1 MDEYVPGYVD
11 EPFRLDEVELH
22 WDSGVQLVVETLGQH
37 LVEGPNGGRE
47 DPLVRGRERLPWNA
61 AKD

>member
-11 EPFRLDEVELH
+11 EPFGLDEVELQ
-22 WDSGVQLVVETLGQH
+22 WDSGVQLVVKTLEQH

-47 DPLVRGRERLPWNA
+47 DPLVRIRERRPWNA
-61 AKD
+61 A